1 MKFRLKMTLCMLSVL
16 SLLFGA
22 GGSLLISGFF
32 QDSLEREKDAAF
44 SSYRMAWSALQI
56 VNSLTP
62 YLDSEA
68 IVRTM
73 DQLCLQD
80 SAAWT
85 ALRLTT
91 AEGVLFESNI
101 RYPFPEDN
109 VLPDPGAC
117 RFQVVDSGAGQHWL
131 LLSSAVKTN
140 EEPLYLYAA
149 HDISG
154 LYTMRQSQQRTYR
167 RVFAAMAVLC
177 AALSYTVSRLLTAPL
192 VGLSRAS
199 RAIASGEFSSRTPVR
214 SEDEVG
220 AVSRDFN
227 LMAEQMEKTVRE
239 LHQAVERQERF
250 IGSFAHELKTPMT
263 SLIGYAELL
272 QSGTLTPAAQ
282 TEAAGYVY
290 SESKRL
296 SNLSRKLLELLVVK
310 EQGLPLAEISPEDM
324 IRELTD
330 RLRPLLA
337 KRQISVSCACQPGIC
352 RLEPDLTWSLLLN
365 LADNAQ
371 KAMDRGGELRF
382 ESEMLPGGVRI
393 RVLDTGGGIPE
404 EALAHLTEAF
414 YRVDKARSRKQ
425 GGFGLGLALCQEIAA
440 LHCGSLQFANRTD
453 THGCCVTVELRGE
466 GS

>member
-140 EEPLYLYAA
+140 EIGRA
-149 HDISG
+149 H
-154 LYTMRQSQQRTYR
+154 
-167 RVFAAMAVLC
+167 V
-177 AALSYTVSRLLTAPL
+177 
-192 VGLSRAS
+192 
-199 RAIASGEFSSRTPVR
+199 
-214 SEDEVG
+214 
-220 AVSRDFN
+220 
-227 LMAEQMEKTVRE
+227 
-239 LHQAVERQERF
+239 
-250 IGSFAHELKTPMT
+250 
-263 SLIGYAELL
+263 
-272 QSGTLTPAAQ
+272 
-282 TEAAGYVY
+282 
-290 SESKRL
+290 
-296 SNLSRKLLELLVVK
+296 
-310 EQGLPLAEISPEDM
+310 
-324 IRELTD
+324 
-330 RLRPLLA
+330 
-337 KRQISVSCACQPGIC
+337 
-352 RLEPDLTWSLLLN
+352 
-365 LADNAQ
+365 
-371 KAMDRGGELRF
+371 
-382 ESEMLPGGVRI
+382 
-393 RVLDTGGGIPE
+393 
-404 EALAHLTEAF
+404 
-414 YRVDKARSRKQ
+414 
-425 GGFGLGLALCQEIAA
+425 
-440 LHCGSLQFANRTD
+440 
-453 THGCCVTVELRGE
+453 
-466 GS
+466 